1 MKKNKFFSKKR
12 LFHMLTNINAN
23 AAYSSEIYLEKNS
36 DKLSSD
42 PFRFLTDL
50 ARISYHYG
58 IKNKNDAVKL
68 SGKRECDFTNIY
80 YRHKGTLVFK
90 SLEKYKCIIVD
101 VEQTLFY
108 KVLKNEDIYR
118 IVQQKNKT
126 DGFLEERKKYDSSG
140 MFIEKI
146 YESINQTLGAELTPE
161 YELKAYEK
169 SVLKNNYISEIVDML
184 AANHI
189 KTILVIRGCYQ
200 KEFYQELFKHKK
212 ISFSDDIVVTGV
224 NGSGYIRFLKNLI
237 KRVEKENKISA
248 AECLVY
254 SSNHKNC
261 VKPLR
266 SANFN
271 SAYYYP
277 AKMFYKKFDY
287 PDMQYIQGEIYKNI
301 VSYELYGCK
310 SMKSKEYGA
319 IFAYFAPVITDI
331 LEKISEYGRKN
342 KIIFVGSN
350 ENIIYRLYKKYY
362 NRGNEILTIDW
373 SYFMAE
379 HSADYAFFEDGNR
392 VCKEKW
398 NDIYDRMPSINDIPK
413 DRIKYSLGDNKKDDA
428 FNEKNTQYIDAYIRD
443 SLDYFMEEMRE
454 SNKSNCGQNEAVIVD
469 LTEQSS
475 GGSSFLRKLKVVY
488 PDLKTV
494 YYSWYKE
501 MTENIKNS
509 SERNDDLIKS
519 SDSIKY
525 IDRILQR
532 DVPVL
537 LKISGEKISYVYP
550 GISSITAYEK
560 MEGALGKYIEKHL
573 AVSTGISQADRF
585 SVHDINEILRKG
597 NAWLYVLCRG
607 GI

>member
-101 VEQTLFY
+101 AEQTLFY

-212 ISFSDDIVVTGV
+212 ISFSGDIVVTGS
-224 NGSGYIRFLKNLI
+224 NGSGYISFLKNLI
-237 KRVEKENKISA
+237 KKAEKENKISA
-248 AECLVY
+248 AECLIY

-287 PDMQYIQGEIYKNI
+287 PDMQDIQGEIYKNI
-301 VSYELYGCK
+301 VSYELYSSK

-350 ENIIYRLYKKYY
+350 DNIIYRLYKKYY
-362 NRGNEILTIDW
+362 NHGNEISIIDW

-379 HSADYAFFEDGNR
+379 YSANCTFLEDENR
-392 VCKEKW
+392 AYKEKW
-398 NDIYDRMPSINDIPK
+398 KDIYDRMPSIKDIPK
-413 DRIKYSLGDNKKDDA
+413 DRIEYSLEGNKEDNV
-428 FNEKNTQYIDAYIRD
+428 FNEKNTQYIDAYIKD
-443 SLDYFMEEMRE
+443 SLGYFLEEMKE
-454 SNKSNCGQNEAVIVD
+454 NNGEQNGAVIVD

-475 GGSSFLRKLKVVY
+475 GGSSFLRELKIVY

-501 MTENIKNS
+501 LIENVKNS
-509 SERNDDLIKS
+509 GGRNDDLIKI

-525 IDRILQR
+525 TDRILQR
-532 DVPVL
+532 DVPVI
-537 LKISGEKISYVYP
+537 LKISGGKISYVYP
-550 GISSITAYEK
+550 GISSITANEK

-573 AVSTGISQADRF
+573 AVSTGISQTDRF
-585 SVHDINEILRKG
+585 SVHDMNEILRKG
-597 NAWLYVLCRG
+597 NSWLYVLGKG